1 MDFNSMMNAMANT
14 LRAELDN
21 SMDFIR
27 ENDRVVG
34 IWVARFPTNTS
45 ERDFLTAY
53 CNKERARGLLPE
65 AVADSLVDKIYDSK
79 YKKTQNTSKGG
90 FDILF

>member
-1 MDFNSMMNAMANT
+1 MMNAMANT

-34 IWVARFPTNTS
+34 IWVARFPTNTT
-45 ERDFLTAY
+45 EHDFLTAY
-53 CNKERARGLLPE
+53 CNKERARGLLSE
-65 AVADSLVDKIYDSK
+65 AVANLLVDKIYDSN
-79 YKKTQNTSKGG
+79 YKKIENTSKGG